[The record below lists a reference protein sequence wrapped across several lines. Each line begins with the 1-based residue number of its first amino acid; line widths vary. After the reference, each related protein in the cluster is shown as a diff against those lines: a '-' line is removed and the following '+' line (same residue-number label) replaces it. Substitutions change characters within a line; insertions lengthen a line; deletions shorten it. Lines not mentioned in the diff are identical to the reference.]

1 MFKVCNDP
9 IATLKKFKEIKD
21 KATNLI
27 QNSDYY
33 ETYSEYHT
41 MIDNQLG
48 KLEAEI
54 INNDFTDYVK
64 NMKLWDTIGH
74 NQNVILKVEKLQR
87 EEE

>member
-33 ETYSEYHT
+33 ETYSEYHYY
-41 MIDNQLG
+41 D
-48 KLEAEI
+48 
-54 INNDFTDYVK
+54 
-64 NMKLWDTIGH
+64 
-74 NQNVILKVEKLQR
+74 
-87 EEE
+87 